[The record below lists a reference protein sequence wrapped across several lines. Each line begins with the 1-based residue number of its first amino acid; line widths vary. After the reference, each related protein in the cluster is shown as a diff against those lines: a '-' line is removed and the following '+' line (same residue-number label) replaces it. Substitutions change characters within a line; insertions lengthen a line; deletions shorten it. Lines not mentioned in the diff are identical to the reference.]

1 MILLSLASIG
11 AIGKCLLLCP
21 DVAVQ
26 TREPLLAQSGYEP
39 VRINVATGEAEAGF
53 QPADRLQRPSPL
65 RGQIG
70 SGSFS
75 ADEPGP
81 APATI
86 ASEPLDASLDAGAPN
101 DSPSASEL
109 ALEASVAGLLGTP
122 IEAAA
127 MSDSAEPNSD
137 PMEPFSSG
145 NDKKLCSID
154 VSDLEL
160 STILRTLSN
169 QTGVN
174 LVLMAKEAPKV
185 TLRLSQV
192 PLDVALRHLC
202 AVTNLASLKVGD
214 TFVVATADQLK
225 ASYPNEWAAAN
236 APEPI
241 KDPVVEM
248 ATDTYTCSY
257 VNARQIA
264 DALTKI
270 YTDAKLVVQVGPGQ
284 RVPEV
289 SGNGANTG
297 NSGGS
302 SNSDTGAGANADGG
316 RTLVFRGPKDVVE
329 SAVSLAKRLDSPRPQ
344 VSIAVK
350 IHDISNDAL
359 KSLGVQWDFGS
370 QTISESQGKGVNFGT
385 FTRSPMSFSATISAL
400 EKSDKAKLLAE
411 PNISV
416 LDNERAYILIGQR
429 LNFPVLV
436 GYSQAN
442 TPIFSPKEERVGIY
456 LQVSASV
463 AENKD
468 ITLSLYPQVSTVSG
482 YLETNGASY
491 PQISTREAKT
501 TLRVKNGETILMGG
515 LIRDEEIA
523 QIEKVP
529 ILSQIPL
536 FGELFKRRKTT
547 RSNSQVIISIT
558 PIVTN
563 PGGK

>member
-11 AIGKCLLLCP
+11 AIGKCLLLSP
-21 DVAVQ
+21 EVANPRPQPELVQ
-26 TREPLLAQSGYEP
+26 TGYEP
-39 VRINVATGEAEAGF
+39 VRINVTTGEAEI
-53 QPADRLQRPSPL
+53 PAEPQVSSPMF

-70 SGSFS
+70 SHEIE
-75 ADEPGP
+75 AVEPPTGDA
-81 APATI
+81 API
-86 ASEPLDASLDAGAPN
+86 E
-101 DSPSASEL
+101 
-109 ALEASVAGLLGTP
+109 P
-122 IEAAA
+122 IEAKLDTGSTEPALSGVES
-127 MSDSAEPNSD
+127 MLDVSVSAGVCGVVEPDTQPAEASETETAPD
-137 PMEPFSSG
+137 AEKPG

-174 LVLMAKEAPKV
+174 LVLMAKDAPKV

-192 PLDVALRHLC
+192 PLEVALRHLC
-202 AVTNLASLKVGD
+202 AVTNLSSLKVGD
-214 TFVVATADQLK
+214 TFVVATGEQLK
-225 ASYPNEWAAAN
+225 AAYPTEWAAAN

-248 ATDTYTCSY
+248 ATETYTCSY
-257 VNARQIA
+257 VNAKQIA
-264 DALTKI
+264 DGLTKI

-284 RVPEV
+284 QVPEV
-289 SGNGANTG
+289 TSNGGSGSS
-297 NSGGS
+297 SGGGS
-302 SNSDTGAGANADGG
+302 GTTDTGAGGNQEGG
-316 RTLVFRGPKDVVE
+316 RTLVFRGPKDVVA
-329 SAVSLAKRLDSPRPQ
+329 SAVALAKRLDSPRPQ

-359 KSLGVQWDFGS
+359 KNLGVSWNFGQ
-370 QTISESQGKGVNFGT
+370 QTISENQGKGVNFGT
-385 FTRSPMSFSATISAL
+385 FTRSPMSFAATISAL
-400 EKSDKAKLLAE
+400 EKNDKAKLLAE

-501 TLRVKNGETILMGG
+501 SLRVKNGETILMGG

-523 QIEKVP
+523 QIERVP

-563 PGGK
+563 PSGQ